1 MSNWTH
7 ITADDLKASGLGWVI
22 DRAGTTSTGA
32 AEPVAET
39 IAAAV
44 ARVRRAI
51 TGSELDADTAKVPMS
66 LKAVA
71 VRMALFSLM
80 ERLRIP
86 LSEDQKKSREADNSD
101 LLRIS
106 DKRIPVEKPDTGGGS
121 AEMSPMG
128 GIAAVNVPVRLTGKG
143 RTSGL

>member
-1 MSNWTH
+1 MNWT
-7 ITADDLKASGLGWVI
+7 TLTVDDLKAAGLAWVVEKAQ
-22 DRAGTTSTGA
+22 DTSTGDLD
-32 AEPVAET
+32 PVEEA
-39 IAAAV
+39 ISSSV

-51 TGSELDADTAKVPMS
+51 TGSELDVDTAKVPRS

-71 VRMALFSLM
+71 VRMALFVLM

-86 LSEDQKKSREADNSD
+86 LSKDQTDTRAADNSD

-121 AEMSPMG
+121 AEMAPMG
-128 GIAAVNVPVRLTGKG
+128 GIAVVNVPTRLTGKG
-143 RTSGL
+143 RNSGL